1 MSNFQRL
8 PPIQYLVAFAAAAK
22 QCSFKLAAEELNVT
36 PSAISQQ
43 IKNLESYVG
52 LSLFSR
58 EQRVLTLTIAGEGFY
73 KVAERTLR
81 QYERGFSDFSDRYL
95 SPSLK
100 ISMIPYMANE
110 VVIPHLQEFQQAY
123 PHIDLVIE
131 TSTQLEDLHTTELD
145 GAIRFGIPPWGDLR
159 TELISPVRSG
169 LVASNDYIRRHP
181 FQELSK
187 QKHSIQKHSIQK
199 HSIHSQDYWSKQT
212 LIHSRRQVDD
222 WQRYRQDIGFD
233 FEPKQELYFDSYDG
247 ALRAAEE
254 GLGIAIAGF
263 PLSQHKLKSGDL
275 SLIFDRSTRLK
286 ESLYLV
292 TKDNESK
299 SASYQCLLVWL
310 QKIFK
315 NS

>member
-1 MSNFQRL
+1 MSNLQRL

-22 QCSFKLAAEELNVT
+22 LCSFKLAAEELSVT

-58 EQRVLTLTIAGEGFY
+58 EKRSLKLTTAGEGFY

-81 QYERGFSDFSDRYL
+81 QYERGFNDFSEQYL

-100 ISMIPYMANE
+100 VSMIPYMANE

-123 PHIDLVIE
+123 PHIDLVVE
-131 TSTQLEDLHTTELD
+131 TSTQLEDLHSTELD
-145 GAIRFGIPPWGDLR
+145 AAIRFGVPPWGDLR

-169 LVASNDYIRRHP
+169 LVASDDYICRHP
-181 FQELSK
+181 FQE
-187 QKHSIQKHSIQK
+187 HSVQK
-199 HSIHSQDYWSKQT
+199 HSIHSLDDWKQQT

-247 ALRAAEE
+247 AMRAAEE

-263 PLSQHKLKSGDL
+263 PLSQHKLKSGSL
-275 SLIFDRSTRLK
+275 SLLFDRTTRLK
-286 ESLYLV
+286 EGLYLV

-299 SASYQCLLVWL
+299 SASYQCLLLWL
-310 QKIFK
+310 QGIF

>member
-1 MSNFQRL
+1 MSKSQRL
-8 PPIQYLVAFAAAAK
+8 PPIQYLVVFAAAAK
-22 QCSFKLAAEELNVT
+22 LCSFKLAAEELNVT
-36 PSAISQQ
+36 PSAVSQQ

-81 QYERGFSDFSDRYL
+81 QYERGFSDLSDQYL

-100 ISMIPYMANE
+100 VSMIPYMANE
-110 VVIPHLQEFQQAY
+110 VVIPHLHEFQQAY

-131 TSTQLEDLHTTELD
+131 TSAQLEDLHATELD
-145 GAIRFGIPPWGDLR
+145 AAIRFGIPPWGDLQ
-159 TELISPVRSG
+159 TQLISPVRSG
-169 LVASNDYIRRHP
+169 LVASDDYLRRHP
-181 FQELSK
+181 FRG
-187 QKHSIQKHSIQK
+187 HSIAGHTV
-199 HSIHSQDYWSKQT
+199 HSQDDWKQQT

-247 ALRAAEE
+247 AMRAAEE

-263 PLSQHKLKSGDL
+263 PLSQHKLKSGAL
-275 SLIFDRSTRLK
+275 SLLFDRSTRLQ
-286 ESLYLV
+286 EGLYLV
-292 TKDNESK
+292 TKGNVSK
-299 SASYQCLLVWL
+299 SESYQCLLLWL
-310 QKIFK
+310 QEIF
-315 NS
+315 NHQ